1 MAIKVLRTVTKEEKD
16 SMVLINT
23 KLTCAE
29 QALSVI
35 PPGLEDND
43 ARNYVKGCI
52 DSLAE
57 YRWLEKDWW
66 DEMRKVYN
74 LPEKDYFEVFLDF
87 STGDLY
93 IETED

>member
-1 MAIKVLRTVTKEEKD
+1 MGKKVLKTISKEEKD

-35 PPGLEDND
+35 PPNFTDDESK
-43 ARNYVKGCI
+43 NYVKGCI

-66 DEMRKVYN
+66 DIIRERYT
-74 LPEKDYFEVFLDF
+74 LPKKDYYEVYLDF
-87 STGDLY
+87 DTGELY
-93 IETED
+93 IIEE